1 MDAFVVG
8 KRLSRKRLP
17 PSRLFDELTNRK
29 LRKKIKKKKPMY
41 SYKYRKYIILN

>member
-29 LRKKIKKKKPMY
+29 LRKKIKKNQC
-41 SYKYRKYIILN
+41 IATNIVNILL

>member
-8 KRLSRKRLP
+8 KGLSRKRLP

-29 LRKKIKKKKPMY
+29 LRKKIKKKNQC
-41 SYKYRKYIILN
+41 IATNIVNILL

>member
-17 PSRLFDELTNRK
+17 PSRLFDELT
-29 LRKKIKKKKPMY
+29 KKKA
-41 SYKYRKYIILN
+41 